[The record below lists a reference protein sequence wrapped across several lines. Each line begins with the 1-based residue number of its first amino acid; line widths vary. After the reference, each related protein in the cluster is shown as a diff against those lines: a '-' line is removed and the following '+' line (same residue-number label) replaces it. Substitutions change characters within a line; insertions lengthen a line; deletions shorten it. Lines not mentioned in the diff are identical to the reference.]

1 MVDEFILYDDMQ
13 YTRRDWR
20 NRNKIK
26 THNGLQWLTIPV
38 KVKGKYFQK
47 IKDTVISDL
56 EWNKKH
62 WLTISHNYGKA
73 RFFKEFKDLFEEL
86 YLGCKEK
93 YLSTINHRFIIAIN
107 KILDITTKISWS
119 MDYDLFVECKS
130 EKLVHLCKQAGTDEY
145 ISGPGARDYM
155 DEELFKKERIKLK
168 YMDYSGYLEYNQLF
182 PPFEHNVSIIDLI
195 FNEGLNSKDFMKS
208 F

>member
-93 YLSTINHRFIIAIN
+93 YLSAINHRFIIAIN